1 MRRAAHVLVLLAA
14 TVVATGFLDRL
25 GLPSPAL
32 FAGLAAGLVD
42 ALVSRRAVVLPAR
55 AGTAG
60 QAVVGV
66 TIGTLVQLSTLS
78 ALGEHWLPVLAVT
91 VGTLALSLG
100 TGWLLGRRRD
110 VDAVTGAFAL
120 VAGGASGLVVIAR
133 QLGADER
140 VVAVVQYVRVLLVV
154 LSLPVVLN
162 VVFDVRAA
170 GAVGAAGPA
179 DEWPAGIALVVVCGL
194 AGPWL
199 GRRAHLPAH
208 TLLGPLLL
216 AALASLTG
224 LTGGAGV
231 PGPVQ
236 QVAYALIGLQIGLRF
251 TRSSL
256 VTVARVL
263 PAALGLIVVG
273 VLGSAALGVALS
285 RATGLPLLDT
295 YLATT
300 PGGLY
305 AVLAA
310 AVGAG
315 ADATFVLSVQV
326 LRLLV
331 MLLAA
336 PVLAKAL
343 SRGR

>member
-1 MRRAAHVLVLLAA
+1 M
-14 TVVATGFLDRL
+14 
-25 GLPSPAL
+25 PSPAL
-32 FAGLAAGLVD
+32 FAGLAVGLVD
-42 ALVSRRAVVLPAR
+42 ALVAREAVRLPAR

-91 VGTLALSLG
+91 LGTLALSLG
-100 TGWLLGRRRD
+100 TGWLLGRHRD

-120 VAGGASGLVVIAR
+120 VAGGASGLVAIAR

-162 VVFDVRAA
+162 LVFGVRAA
-170 GAVGAAGPA
+170 AEVTAPQDWPVGLV
-179 DEWPAGIALVVVCGL
+179 LVVVCGV

-208 TLLGPLLL
+208 TLLGPLAL
-216 AALASLTG
+216 AALASLSG
-224 LTGGAGV
+224 LTGGSGV
-231 PGPVQ
+231 PDPLQ
-236 QVAYALIGLQIGLRF
+236 QVAYALVGLQIGLRF
-251 TRSSL
+251 TRTSL
-256 VTVARVL
+256 ATVARVL
-263 PAALGLIVVG
+263 PAAFALIVVG
-273 VLGSAALGVALS
+273 VAGSAALGLALS
-285 RATGLPLLDT
+285 RATGLPTLDT

-310 AVGAG
+310 AVGSG

-336 PVLAKAL
+336 PVLARAL
-343 SRGR
+343 HGDRWDRPREDRR

>member
-1 MRRAAHVLVLLAA
+1 MRRAAHVLVLLVA
-14 TVVATGFLDRL
+14 TVVATGLLGRL

-32 FAGLAAGLVD
+32 FAGLAAGLAD
-42 ALVSRRAVVLPAR
+42 ALVSRRPVTLPAR

-78 ALGEHWLPVLAVT
+78 ALGAHWLPVLAVT

-100 TGWLLGRRRD
+100 TGWLLGRHRD

-120 VAGGASGLVVIAR
+120 VAGGASGLVAIAR

-162 VVFDVRAA
+162 VVFGVRTAP
-170 GAVGAAGPA
+170 AAGPA
-179 DEWPAGIALVVVCGL
+179 DDWPAGIALVVVCGV

-199 GRRAHLPAH
+199 GRWARLPAH

-224 LTGGAGV
+224 LSGGAGV

-236 QVAYALIGLQIGLRF
+236 EVAYALIGLQIGLRF

-263 PAALGLIVVG
+263 PAALGLIVAG
-273 VLGSAALGVALS
+273 VLGSAGLGVALS
-285 RATGLPLLDT
+285 RVTGLPLLDT

-315 ADATFVLSVQV
+315 ADATFVLAVQV

-336 PVLAKAL
+336 PVLARAL

>member
-1 MRRAAHVLVLLAA
+1 VRTAHVLLLGLA
-14 TVVATGFLDRL
+14 TVVATVLLSRL

-32 FAGLAAGLVD
+32 FAGLAVGLLD
-42 ALVSRRAVVLPAR
+42 ALTTRRAVRLPPR
-55 AGTAG
+55 AGLAG

-66 TIGTLVQLSTLS
+66 TIGTLVQLSTLA

-100 TGWLLGRRRD
+100 TGWLLGRHRD

-154 LSLPVVLN
+154 LSLPVVLD
-162 VVFDVRAA
+162 VVFDVRAVGDA
-170 GAVGAAGPA
+170 GTSAAGNPWVGLALAVG
-179 DEWPAGIALVVVCGL
+179 CGL
-194 AGPWL
+194 VGPWL
-199 GRRAHLPAH
+199 GRRAHLPAA

-216 AALASLTG
+216 AAASSLSG
-224 LTGGAGV
+224 VTGGAQV
-231 PGPVQ
+231 PGLLQ

-256 VTVARVL
+256 LAVARVL
-263 PAALGLIVVG
+263 PAAFALVVVG
-273 VLGSAALGVALS
+273 VAGSAALGVALS

-310 AVGAG
+310 AVGSG

-343 SRGR
+343 SRNR